1 MFILETFDLKKED
14 GHHKNTTRLEN
25 QKYRMKSS
33 MYFQKQK
40 VCSTEQFINRLV
52 FERHEFCRK
61 QAQET
66 FF

>member
-1 MFILETFDLKKED
+1 MDTTQNQCL
-14 GHHKNTTRLEN
+14 KNTAKFEN

-40 VCSTEQFINRLV
+40 VCSAEQFINRLV